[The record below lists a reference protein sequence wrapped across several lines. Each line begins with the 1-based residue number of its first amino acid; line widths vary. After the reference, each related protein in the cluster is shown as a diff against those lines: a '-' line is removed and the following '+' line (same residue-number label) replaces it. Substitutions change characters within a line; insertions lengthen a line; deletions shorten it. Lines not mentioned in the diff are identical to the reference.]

1 MLNSEVCKKRDEDAC
16 ECECASIGYVSY
28 MYVF

>member
-16 ECECASIGYVSY
+16 ECASIGYVSY